1 MEYKALFLNIFLYF
15 LPYDSLIT
23 IGYSI
28 SSIISV
34 GYSLSSDLIGSAIGY
49 SISSVISVSY
59 SISSFLVGYTVS
71 SIISIWWIGYYKISV
86 LVGSVGSVGFFK
98 ISSFFLSAIITFS
111 ISANYS
117 LVGLISSSG

>member
-28 SSIISV
+28 SSVISV
-34 GYSLSSDLIGSAIGY
+34 GYSLSSDLI
-49 SISSVISVSY
+49 
-59 SISSFLVGYTVS
+59 GYTVS
-71 SIISIWWIGYYKISV
+71 SIISIWWIGYYKVSV
-86 LVGSVGSVGFFK
+86 LVGSVCFFK
-98 ISSFFLSAIITFS
+98 ISSFFLSAIILFS

-117 LVGLISSSG
+117 FVGLISSSC